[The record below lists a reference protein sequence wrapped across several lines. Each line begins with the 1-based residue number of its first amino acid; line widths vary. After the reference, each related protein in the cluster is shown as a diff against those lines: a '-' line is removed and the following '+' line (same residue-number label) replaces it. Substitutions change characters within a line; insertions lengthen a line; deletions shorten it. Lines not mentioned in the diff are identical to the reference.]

1 MTRMAVGFGRGFP
14 RSWIFPIAALT
25 LLLGIAASGRLSRAI
40 VADFI
45 AWWPIWIGLGITAY
59 LVRDRKVGDLR
70 ASGLIPLISLFF
82 IGLFTWGHLAGW
94 AIMPSASQRLV
105 GPEVSGVN
113 EASLVASIDGAIE
126 LQGGADFLYV
136 VEPIMRGGGIG
147 IPTAD
152 EHMVDSSIEV
162 ELIEP
167 TDPGLYSFAGWEM
180 AVSSTPV
187 WMLDLN
193 GALDIDLNGL
203 SVSGASFTGSG
214 TVTLGDTLGETP
226 VNVNGAF
233 RVVVPAG
240 SPARVVGV
248 ASVPAT
254 WVLDEQ
260 GASAPISGGG
270 WVITIVGES
279 SVTVVE
285 GQG

>member
-1 MTRMAVGFGRGFP
+1 MAVGFGRGFP

-25 LLLGIAASGRLSRAI
+25 LILGIAASGRLSRAI
-40 VADFI
+40 VADLI
-45 AWWPIWIGLGITAY
+45 AWWPVWIGIAITAY

-70 ASGLIPLISLFF
+70 ASGLMPFIALFF
-82 IGLFTWGHLAGW
+82 IGVFTWGHLAGW
-94 AIMPSASQRLV
+94 PIMPSASQRLV
-105 GPEVSGVN
+105 GPEAAGVG
-113 EASLVASIDGAIE
+113 EASLTASIEGVIE
-126 LQGGADFLYV
+126 LHSGADFLYV

-167 TDPGLYSFAGWEM
+167 ADPGLYSFAGWEIS
-180 AVSSTPV
+180 VSASPV
-187 WMLDLN
+187 WTLDLD
-193 GALDIDLNGL
+193 GALDLDLNGL
-203 SVSGASFTGSG
+203 SVNGASFAGSG
-214 TVTLGDTLGETP
+214 TVILGDTLGETP

-233 RVVVPAG
+233 RLVVPSG
-240 SPARVVGV
+240 TPARVVGV

-270 WVITIVGES
+270 WVITVVGDS